1 MIHLDVVQI
10 IMDCWHKIIDG
21 GKKMDT
27 NIINA
32 MIQSLATI
40 FAVAVGFFFSIF
52 SDKRQWKRAKVEQI
66 REYQLSS
73 LLNLTYHIQ
82 KVVIIIKDVISKHNA
97 IYNEEKNLEH
107 FDNLKEVRISDNI
120 SCIVNMLSPI
130 NEIKCEINKKILEL
144 SLLNYSQNNIDIAYK
159 CLEEIDD
166 IIGTKFNNLFNE
178 EIDVNIINNL
188 NINLDKLIEEAEGGL
203 RQ

>member
-1 MIHLDVVQI
+1 MNLDVVQI

-21 GKKMDT
+21 WEKMDT

-40 FAVAVGFFFSIF
+40 LAVAVGFFFSIF

-82 KVVIIIKDVISKHNA
+82 KIVIIIDNVISKHNS
-97 IYNEEKNLEH
+97 IYNEEKNLENSE
-107 FDNLKEVRISDNI
+107 NLKEVRISNNM

-130 NEIKCEINKKILEL
+130 NEMKCEINKKILEL
-144 SLLNYSQNNIDIAYK
+144 RLLKYSQSNIDIAYK

-166 IIGTKFNNLFNE
+166 IIGTKFDNLFNE

-188 NINLDKLIEEAEGGL
+188 NANLDKLIEEAEGGL

>member
-1 MIHLDVVQI
+1 MNLDVVQI

-21 GKKMDT
+21 WEKMDT

-40 FAVAVGFFFSIF
+40 LAVAVGFFFSIL
-52 SDKRQWKRAKVEQI
+52 SDKRQWKRAKIEQI

-82 KVVIIIKDVISKHNA
+82 KIVIIIDNVISKHNS
-97 IYNEEKNLEH
+97 IYNEEKNLENSG
-107 FDNLKEVRISDNI
+107 NLKEVRISNNM

-130 NEIKCEINKKILEL
+130 NEMKCEINKKILEL
-144 SLLNYSQNNIDIAYK
+144 RLLKYSQSNIDIAYK

-166 IIGTKFNNLFNE
+166 IICTKFDNLFNE

-188 NINLDKLIEEAEGGL
+188 NANLDKLIEEAEGGL